1 MESII
6 IENISPISPKE
17 EAKVEEN
24 QWKSCCF
31 TINPVAT
38 KYIVQVGILSSLI
51 IYSAVMLVVNQD
63 CQSQRNYG
71 SLLMVCLG
79 CFIPSPKMT

>member
-1 MESII
+1 MDSII
-6 IENISPISPKE
+6 IENISPISPNE